1 MKNKVLRS
9 VAAVFVV
16 TLFFAPLFAGAPA
29 SGQVKKELR
38 NYFEDLTR
46 QGHFSGSVMIARG
59 GEVMLKD
66 GFGIAD
72 YETGR
77 PNTQNTVYA
86 IASTSKAFTAMAIL
100 MLEERGK
107 LSLDDTVSQYVAD
120 VPRGDEI
127 TIHQM
132 LNMTAGFYNFFNH
145 PGLWDGSVSEYHTP
159 EEMLQYF
166 VDEPFVNEPGEA
178 WSYCN
183 SCYHLLGM
191 VVEAA
196 SGMTY
201 RDFLQQ
207 HILSPLKMKHTSY
220 DPDSVEFNNLK
231 AVGYDHLQ
239 TVPPPVSLF
248 LHPTVAFSAGG
259 LFSTVNDMF
268 KWHQALKTDTL
279 VSYQTLEKIFTPG
292 LGNYGY
298 GWYIE
303 DHDVAG
309 QQRTLRWHWGSYLGY
324 HSFIAWLP
332 QEDVYIHVILNF
344 TSPNI
349 GEQYQLLPVIKAAAE
364 IVLSE

>member
-1 MKNKVLRS
+1 M
-9 VAAVFVV
+9 VAFL
-16 TLFFAPLFAGAPA
+16 TPLTAGATPK
-29 SGQVKKELR
+29 GQVKKELR
-38 NYFEDLTR
+38 TYFEDLTQ
-46 QGHFSGSVMIARG
+46 QGHFTGSVMVTRG
-59 GEVMLKD
+59 GEVILKD

-72 YETGR
+72 YTTGK

-86 IASTSKAFTAMAIL
+86 IASTSKAFAAMSILIL
-100 MLEERGK
+100 MERGM
-107 LSLDDTVSQYVAD
+107 LSLDDKVSKFVPN

-145 PGLWDGSVSEYHTP
+145 PSLWDGSVSEYHTP

-166 VDEPFVNEPGEA
+166 VDEPMVNEPGEA

-191 VVEAA
+191 VIEEA

-201 RDFLQQ
+201 RDFIREN
-207 HILSPLKMKHTSY
+207 ILTPLKMTHTSY
-220 DPDSVEFNNLK
+220 DPDNVEFNNLK
-231 AVGYDHLQ
+231 AVGYDHIQ

-248 LHPTVAFSAGG
+248 LHPTVAYSAGG
-259 LFSTVNDMF
+259 MFSTVTDMF
-268 KWHQALKTDTL
+268 KWNQALKTDCL
-279 VSYQTLEKIFTPG
+279 VSYETLDKIFTPG

-303 DHDVAG
+303 NHEVAG
-309 QQRTLRWHWGSYLGY
+309 QERQLRWHWGSYLGY

-332 QEDVYIHVILNF
+332 QEDVYVHVILNI
-344 TSPNI
+344 TSPNLA
-349 GEQYQLLPVIKAAAE
+349 EQYQLLPVVKAAAA
-364 IVLSE
+364 IVLNQ